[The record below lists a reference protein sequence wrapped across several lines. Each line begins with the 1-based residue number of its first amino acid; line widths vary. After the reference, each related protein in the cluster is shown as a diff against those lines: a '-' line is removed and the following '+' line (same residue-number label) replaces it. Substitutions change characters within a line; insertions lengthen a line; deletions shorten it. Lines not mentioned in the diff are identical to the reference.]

1 MHEGTNQRHVVHR
14 IGFFDKS
21 GAMCALLSQTDIV
34 RFLAERLPLLGPL
47 CDETIEVGGGVG
59 QSNGLVLCSV
69 VDLRKGQLAKR
80 LTS

>member
-1 MHEGTNQRHVVHR
+1 MHEGTTQRHVVHR

-47 CDETIEVGGGVG
+47 CDETIEVRGDR
-59 QSNGLVLCSV
+59 QSDGWIGSV
-69 VDLRKGQLAKR
+69 VCG
-80 LTS
+80 